1 MEFTLWY
8 YSSTLMKLMM
18 LTLNNLFLKIRLKE
32 NNKKMAQLLHLIG
45 NLEIMNDT
53 LSSLI
58 DKQED
63 GIGTV
68 AIPP

>member
-32 NNKKMAQLLHLIG
+32 NNNKMAQLLHLIG